1 MPLVNTGNGQIPYYA
16 PGSVSYIV
24 SLPAVFHSAD
34 PTPETPATDI
44 PLTRTD
50 S

>member
-16 PGSVSYIV
+16 PGSSSDTIIV
-24 SLPAVFHSAD
+24 PTQTLPNGIVLQG
-34 PTPETPATDI
+34 ATI
-44 PLTRTD
+44 VITRTD